1 MFTPRS
7 IQDLDSS
14 YDVLSYILLQISPYT
29 KSPYFIRRVCK
40 GWKNLYDTGGMWMM
54 IYKCYFAQSVPRGIT
69 HRRACNMEFQK
80 PYEKIMSPREI
91 ELFYTSGY
99 KKLSLAGCDM
109 ELLPEGAPC
118 TSPSYLTRPISE
130 GFGELHSLE
139 ELRLGGCIKLK
150 ALPAGLNAFPPACC
164 SL

>member
-54 IYKCYFAQSVPRGIT
+54 IYKCYFAQSIPRGIT
-69 HRRACNMEFQK
+69 HRRACSMEFQK
-80 PYEKIMSPREI
+80 PYEKIMSPRAL

-99 KKLSLAGCDM
+99 KKLLCIGHFTSLPVGDYVHSFC
-109 ELLPEGAPC
+109 LICLI
-118 TSPSYLTRPISE
+118 SPNRYSSKASE
-130 GFGELHSLE
+130 SCQPLWT
-139 ELRLGGCIKLK
+139 
-150 ALPAGLNAFPPACC
+150 
-164 SL
+164 